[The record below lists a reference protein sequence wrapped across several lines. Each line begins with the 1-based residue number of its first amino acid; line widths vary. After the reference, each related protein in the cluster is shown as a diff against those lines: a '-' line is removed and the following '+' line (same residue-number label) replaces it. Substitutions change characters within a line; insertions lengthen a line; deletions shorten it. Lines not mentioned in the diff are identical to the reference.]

1 MPGSVFNTTFDC
13 RRLEARILSS
23 CGKQARQKHSP
34 EVTHQNS
41 SSLLQR
47 NQLLES
53 SHSPK
58 FTSLWGSQ
66 KHIFTILC
74 SSVTRCHWHPLF
86 PEDKGK
92 QLVFI
97 WTELETQR
105 SRGPLTP
112 CVSGGVSSSQLELCP
127 TFPTSCGS
135 WLTDGRGGFRTS
147 DGMTKPSNYQPGL

>member
-1 MPGSVFNTTFDC
+1 MPGSVLNTTFDC

-23 CGKQARQKHSP
+23 CGKQARQKHSS
-34 EVTHQNS
+34 EVTHHNS
-41 SSLLQR
+41 SSLLQW

-53 SHSPK
+53 NHAPK
-58 FTSLWGSQ
+58 FTSSWASQ

-97 WTELETQR
+97 WTELETQQ

-112 CVSGGVSSSQLELCP
+112 CVSGGVSSSQLEVP
-127 TFPTSCGS
+127 NFPYILWVMTHWWEG
-135 WLTDGRGGFRTS
+135 WDQAS
-147 DGMTKPSNYQPGL
+147 DGMTKASNYQPDL